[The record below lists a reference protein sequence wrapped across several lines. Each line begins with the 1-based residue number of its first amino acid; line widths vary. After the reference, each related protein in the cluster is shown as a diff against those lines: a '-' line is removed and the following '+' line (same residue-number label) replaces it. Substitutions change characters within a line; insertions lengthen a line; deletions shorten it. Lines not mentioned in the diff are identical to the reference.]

1 MVRWKSS
8 RKYSKHHETRFFT
21 SDS

>member
-8 RKYSKHHETRFFT
+8 RKYSKHHETRCFT